1 MKQSKICNRQ
11 QSSYDA
17 TKYVTIYSKSKV
29 QIIINESYT
38 DDASKSV
45 CTKII

>member
-29 QIIINESYT
+29 EIIISESYT